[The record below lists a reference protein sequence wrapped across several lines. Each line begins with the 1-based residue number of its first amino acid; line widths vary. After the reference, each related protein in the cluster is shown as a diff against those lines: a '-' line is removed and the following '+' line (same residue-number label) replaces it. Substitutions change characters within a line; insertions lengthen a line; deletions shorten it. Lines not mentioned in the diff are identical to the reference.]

1 MVVVALCTIFV
12 LGFALVLGYETA
24 GIGKQTT
31 IVASQA
37 TCSESEAGCETL
49 SITSASLRTVNYT
62 DELGTVNYSNLSL
75 GLTPSGG
82 ATVTSVNLFIGNQ
95 SAGQV
100 QGPFRPGVNRVVNVT
115 LPSTISVSK
124 GKTYL
129 LSVEGFYGGS
139 LTVWASTRVTAK

>member
-1 MVVVALCTIFV
+1 MVVALCTIFV

-24 GIGKQTT
+24 GVGKQATT
-31 IVASQA
+31 LAPQT
-37 TCSESEAGCETL
+37 TCSASEASCETL

-62 DELGTVNYSNLSL
+62 DELGTVSYANLSL

-82 ATVTSVNLFIGNQ
+82 VAVTSVDLFIGNQ

-100 QGPFRPGVNRVVNVT
+100 QGPFRSGVNRVVNVT

-129 LSVEGFYGGS
+129 LNVEGFYGSS
-139 LTVWASTRVTAK
+139 LTVWASARVTAK